1 MAYNTY
7 NTYNPNSGAGAYN
20 SFTNPPSNIS
30 NDNIRRNYHLGSKI
44 AELNP
49 EETPFFT
56 FLTKFGKEGTTDP
69 VFKSMEIRHQWQR
82 RNFNIVS
89 TTYNAGGVGGN
100 YTIVASAP
108 YDRRGKVLKGTTA
121 PCYFL
126 LPGQV
131 IAFSAVHSTTGAGIV
146 SARILS
152 ITNHTTSG
160 STRTT
165 FVVEAL
171 NHVSETG
178 TNTAI
183 ASSAGNVL
191 SVNTANTNAQVIG
204 SAYAEA
210 TTAPDGWADYMSQS
224 EGYCQIFKTSNDI
237 MSGTAMST
245 EFRGKGDEFMRIWAE
260 KLKEHKMDINTA
272 CMFGIG
278 RIAQTSGQPD
288 ADSSADGRSLRYTW
302 GVLPYIQLFGQTQAF
317 TYASSSYDDFVD
329 WMRVFFAPEDG
340 NSGTKIC
347 LASRKVVAWFNKMG
361 NGNSF
366 LGNTLLTDAI
376 KMDVK
381 DIPNTFGFTMIEVKT
396 IFGRILMIAEPLLR
410 GLWEDYAILL
420 DPKNIAY
427 RYLNGN
433 GRSRDTFIKP
443 NIQDNDMDGR
453 KDLIITE
460 AGMEILL
467 PETHCV
473 LKFS

>member
-1 MAYNTY
+1 M
-7 NTYNPNSGAGAYN
+7 
-20 SFTNPPSNIS
+20 TN
-30 NDNIRRNYHLGSKI
+30 G
-44 AELNP
+44 
-49 EETPFFT
+49 
-56 FLTKFGKEGTTDP
+56 GKNGILYARVTD
-69 VFKSMEIRHQWQR
+69 
-82 RNFNIVS
+82 
-89 TTYNAGGVGGN
+89 
-100 YTIVASAP
+100 VAH
-108 YDRRGKVLKGTTA
+108 TA
-121 PCYFL
+121 PSSADGYTTVTIAYLQFL
-126 LPGQV
+126 ADDGSNTAL
-131 IAFSAVHSTTGAGIV
+131 SADSGVTK
-146 SARILS
+146 
-152 ITNHTTSG
+152 TSG
-160 STRTT
+160 
-165 FVVEAL
+165 
-171 NHVSETG
+171 
-178 TNTAI
+178 
-183 ASSAGNVL
+183 
-191 SVNTANTNAQVIG
+191 VNPDCQVIG
-204 SAYAEA
+204 SAYGEA

-260 KLKEHKMDINTA
+260 KIKEHKMDINNA
-272 CMFGIG
+272 CLFGIG
-278 RIAQTSGQPD
+278 RIAQSSGQPTTD
-288 ADSSADGRSLRYTW
+288 ATNSRTLRYTW

-443 NIQDNDMDGR
+443 NVQDPDMDGR